1 MINGC
6 CIKSWSST
14 QGTISLSSGE
24 AEFYGIV
31 KAASVGLGFQATL
44 RDLGVDL
51 SLEIFTDA
59 TAAKGIAS
67 RKGLGKTRHIAVHL
81 LWVQERVARGDFKLT
96 KVWGVDNP
104 ADLLTKHLTREVIN
118 NHMKKCNLK
127 FLEGRAAEAPKL
139 S

>member
-1 MINGC
+1 MELL
-6 CIKSWSST
+6 K
-14 QGTISLSSGE
+14 QHPLV
-24 AEFYGIV
+24 YGV
-31 KAASVGLGFQATL
+31 QATL

-81 LWVQERVARGDFKLT
+81 LWVQERVAKGDFKLI

-127 FLEGRAAEAPKL
+127 YLEGRAAEAPML